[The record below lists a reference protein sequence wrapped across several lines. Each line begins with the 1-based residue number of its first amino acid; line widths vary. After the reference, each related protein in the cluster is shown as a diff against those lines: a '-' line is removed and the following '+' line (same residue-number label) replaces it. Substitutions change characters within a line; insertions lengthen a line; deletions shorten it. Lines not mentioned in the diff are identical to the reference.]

1 MTMPSVVEDE
11 TAQVSRRSTYRRH
24 SAEYK
29 ARVVAEWEAASAE
42 ERGSLL
48 RREGLRR
55 TQVYEWRKTSQM
67 GDQSRKR
74 RAKRTPEQI
83 ENDKLRA
90 KNKKLE
96 DELTRTK
103 LALEITGKAHA
114 LLEMLSE
121 SAASETESPK

>member
-1 MTMPSVVEDE
+1 MTMPSMVEDE
-11 TAQVSRRSTYRRH
+11 ATQVSRRSTYRRH
-24 SAEYK
+24 PAEYK
-29 ARVVAEWEAASAE
+29 ARIVAEWEAGTAE
-42 ERGSLL
+42 QRGSLL

-55 TQVYEWRKTSQM
+55 TQVYEWRKTAAM
-67 GDQSRKR
+67 GDQPKKR
-74 RAKRTPEQI
+74 RAKRTPDQI

-96 DELTRTK
+96 DELARTK

-121 SAASETESPK
+121 SADSETELPK